1 MATFVGV
8 VEIAGGALL
17 MLGVLTRLAAVPL
30 IIDMLVAMASTKI
43 PIFLGTSP
51 LALPPVPPQIG
62 FWAVLHEI
70 RSDEAQFLCSLF
82 LLLVGPG
89 PLAVEALLR
98 GKERSGEVYL
108 SAAEGNRAG

>member
-1 MATFVGV
+1 
-8 VEIAGGALL
+8 
-17 MLGVLTRLAAVPL
+17 
-30 IIDMLVAMASTKI
+30 
-43 PIFLGTSP
+43 
-51 LALPPVPPQIG
+51 
-62 FWAVLHEI
+62 VLHEI
-70 RSDEAQFLCSLF
+70 RSDEAQFLWSLF

>member
-1 MATFVGV
+1 MRKV
-8 VEIAGGALL
+8 
-17 MLGVLTRLAAVPL
+17 M
-30 IIDMLVAMASTKI
+30 
-43 PIFLGTSP
+43 TS
-51 LALPPVPPQIG
+51 I
-62 FWAVLHEI
+62 
-70 RSDEAQFLCSLF
+70 AQFLCSLF